1 MREHWFSQARR
12 VYASRFQFFTD
23 GNVRSISPKRFQ
35 IHGPSEVSA
44 FCCCVHFC
52 PDSSQKYSSQGAV
65 LLEMLILEDNYW
77 KYVGKREA
85 SSICSLIKHSGWPGL
100 GQAEARS
107 LELHP
112 GLPCGWQGHSYL
124 NHHLLPP
131 RACISRK
138 LESIADL
145 GLEPRHSVMQGI
157 KSKSVLENIICQIY
171 LIKNLKTYIVKNFT
185 AGDLKVVE
193 RRGGGL
199 ILKRMSLDHLQI
211 PI

>member
-77 KYVGKREA
+77 KYVGKAVFELSSWPSAEGKMEEKKSKIEA
-85 SSICSLIKHSGWPGL
+85 YLLKLWKDMSP
-100 GQAEARS
+100 
-107 LELHP
+107 
-112 GLPCGWQGHSYL
+112 LPCSVVHRGCPSTVLVIVENLL
-124 NHHLLPP
+124 N
-131 RACISRK
+131 
-138 LESIADL
+138 
-145 GLEPRHSVMQGI
+145 
-157 KSKSVLENIICQIY
+157 
-171 LIKNLKTYIVKNFT
+171 KNSSTYKARTNQ
-185 AGDLKVVE
+185 
-193 RRGGGL
+193 
-199 ILKRMSLDHLQI
+199 H
-211 PI
+211 